1 MDTATQALLG
11 AVVGQAGFS
20 HKLGRRA
27 LVFGAVGGLLPDLD
41 VLVMAS
47 QGPFAEF
54 VYHRGSTHALWFG
67 PVVGPLLGWGI
78 WNFYRWRGREG
89 PGEPGA
95 PAMRST
101 WMGLM
106 TLALFTHP
114 LIDIFT
120 CYGTQLFAPFSRQR
134 FALDAVGIIDIA
146 YSGVLLVGLAAG
158 CLLRRR
164 QGLARAVAFG
174 ALALSWSYM
183 GYATWLNERAEAD
196 IARALAEA
204 GQPAQA
210 VRSYPTLL
218 QPYLRRFVARADG
231 EVWVGIHT
239 PLGGG
244 ATRWDRFQD
253 ADAHPLVERLKQT
266 PRGRI
271 FEWFAMEETTARVA
285 PSEGGTT
292 VEIDDLRY
300 GLPVDPRR
308 GMWGIRALFDS
319 SGRLVGP
326 VVRTRHTGGS
336 TDDFETLWRG
346 MWGEFSQ
353 PRARGT

>member
-1 MDTATQALLG
+1 LDTATQALLG

-27 LVFGAVGGLLPDLD
+27 LAFGAIGGLLPDLD
-41 VLVMAS
+41 VIVMATH
-47 QGPFAEF
+47 GPFAEF

-67 PVVGPLLGWGI
+67 PVVGPLLGWAI
-78 WNFYRWRGREG
+78 WNFYRWRGRDG

-95 PAMRST
+95 LAMRST

-134 FALDAVGIIDIA
+134 YALDAVGIIDIT
-146 YSGVLLVGLAAG
+146 YSGLLLVGLVAG

-183 GYATWLNERAEAD
+183 GYATWLNQRAEAE
-196 IARALAEA
+196 ITRALAEA

-210 VRSYPTLL
+210 VHSYPTLL

-231 EVWVGIHT
+231 EVWVGSYT

-244 ATRWDRFQD
+244 ATQWDRFED
-253 ADAHPLVERLKQT
+253 ADSHPLVARLKQT
-266 PRGRI
+266 PRGQI
-271 FEWFAMEETTARVA
+271 FERFAMEETTARVA
-285 PSEGGTT
+285 SGESGTT

-300 GLPVDPRR
+300 GLPIDPRR
-308 GMWGIRALFDS
+308 GMWGIRGFFDA
-319 SGRLVGP
+319 SGQLVGP
-326 VVRTRHTGGS
+326 VVRTRHVTGS
-336 TDDFETLWRG
+336 RNDLERLWRG
-346 MWGEFSQ
+346 MWGQFSQ
-353 PRARGT
+353 LPERGT